1 MDQKGTRMPEKA
13 RKSRVSQEQ
22 RRKDVIDAA
31 LIEFGRFGY
40 AGTSTSM
47 IANRAGIRQPYIY
60 ALFENKR
67 ELFLACHHVLNERI
81 LETFR
86 SVARVEDS
94 PYERIRK
101 MGLSYVALVHDD
113 HRVLCHLQIFAA
125 AGNDDLKEPIR
136 DGFDYLFD
144 SVTEISGAT
153 RPDVARFFATGM
165 MINALSAL
173 DEPFEMIRYL
183 EVPPE
188 DQV

>member
-1 MDQKGTRMPEKA
+1 MPEKSK
-13 RKSRVSQEQ
+13 KSRISQDE

-31 LIEFGRFGY
+31 LIEFGRYGY

-47 IANRAGIRQPYIY
+47 IADRAGIRQPYIY

-67 ELFLACHHVLNERI
+67 ELFLTCHDVLIERI
-81 LETFR
+81 IETFR
-86 SVARVEDS
+86 SVALPEDS

-101 MGLSYVALVHDD
+101 MGLAYVRLVHND

-125 AGNDDLKEPIR
+125 AGNDDLKVPIR
-136 DGFDYLFD
+136 EGFNHMF
-144 SVTEISGAT
+144 TAIEEISGAS
-153 RPDVARFFATGM
+153 RPEVARFFASGM
-165 MINALSAL
+165 LINALSAL

-183 EVPPE
+183 EVPPA